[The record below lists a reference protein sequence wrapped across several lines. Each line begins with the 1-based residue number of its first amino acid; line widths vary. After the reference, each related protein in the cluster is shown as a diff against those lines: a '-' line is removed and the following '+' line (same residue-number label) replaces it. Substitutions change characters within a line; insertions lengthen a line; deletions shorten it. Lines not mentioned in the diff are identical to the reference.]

1 MCVCVCAC
9 VCVCVCACVCVCVCA
24 CARVCVRMCVCM
36 CVCVYE
42 RVSASTGVREER
54 VERKERS
61 KLSREE
67 DDVRIGVLLGVG
79 WYYYLRN
86 DTAYPLVDGQRSLTH

>member
-1 MCVCVCAC
+1 MCVCVCARVC
-9 VCVCVCACVCVCVCA
+9 AYVCVYVCVC
-24 CARVCVRMCVCM
+24 
-36 CVCVYE
+36 E

-61 KLSREE
+61 KLSWEE